1 MTGFDAMARA
11 RHPLQQP
18 PLPEGR
24 PPGPGSPPA
33 QHFLIAFAAVARQ
46 AGWDTVLSDVEPAT
60 AAGQNMI
67 NRLTL
72 CAAIGALPSPGL
84 EYLPLPI
91 VSSDQLGPV
100 DQRLHLQRSAGHR
113 LHAKP
118 PILVML
124 ATKPRLM
131 VKFSFISRNQTMEPL
146 ALTASQEFEIE
157 RFSRAIDTTSDVATL
172 RAIAKQLL
180 QAWMTQKAA
189 ASWAM
194 RQALL
199 ARPVRNN

>member
-1 MTGFDAMARA
+1 MP
-11 RHPLQQP
+11 HPLQQP
-18 PLPEGR
+18 LLSDGR
-24 PPGPGSPPA
+24 PAGPSPPPA

-46 AGWDTVLSDVEPAT
+46 AGWDTVLGDVEPAT

-84 EYLPLPI
+84 EYLPPPI

-100 DQRLHLQRSAGHR
+100 DQRLRLHLQRSAGPR

-118 PILVML
+118 PILVVL
-124 ATKPRLM
+124 ATKPRLT

>member
-1 MTGFDAMARA
+1 MAA
-11 RHPLQQP
+11 HPLQQP
-18 PLPEGR
+18 LFPESR
-24 PPGPGSPPA
+24 PAGLCPPPA
-33 QHFLIAFAAVARQ
+33 QHVLITLAAVARQ
-46 AGWDTVLSDVEPAT
+46 AGWDTVLSDMRVAT

-72 CAAIGALPSPGL
+72 CAAIGALPAPGL
-84 EYLPLPI
+84 ENSPSPV
-91 VSSDQLGPV
+91 VSSDQQGPV
-100 DQRLHLQRSAGHR
+100 DQRLRLHLQRSAGIR

-118 PILVML
+118 PILVVL

-157 RFSRAIDTTSDVATL
+157 RFSRAIDATGDVATL

-189 ASWAM
+189 TKWAM
-194 RQALL
+194 KQALS
-199 ARPVRNN
+199 VRHVHNN